1 MILESISPR
10 HWLVLIALVVCL
22 MALGYWYRAGAAGVI
37 IVLFILPVGTVAAC
51 AFRTL
56 RESERREAEEKL
68 RGSRYLLQTLVEGT
82 SDAIYVKDPEGRYL
96 LFNTAASRFTGKS
109 PEAVIGKDDTF
120 LFPTEEANAV
130 MEGDRAVMDSGE
142 TRTYEEHVTTA
153 GGEKAT
159 FLSTKGPLFD
169 EHGNTTGL
177 FGIAR
182 DITDRKRAEENYRTL
197 FREMLDG
204 FAQHEIL
211 CDEQG
216 RAVDYR
222 FLSVNPAFERLT
234 GLKGEEIV
242 GRTVLEVLP
251 GIEPSWIE
259 TYGRVALTGEPAFFE
274 NYSGNLDR
282 HYVVTAFRPAPRQF
296 ACIFSDIT
304 DRKRAEDRIRSE
316 TSLRNVLL
324 DNMPCIALVLKKQT
338 REIVA
343 CNEIAKSFGAVVGKT
358 CHGSIPRQD
367 PPCPFCRAPDLWD
380 TGTNQQIEVEHLGK
394 FWQGFWVP
402 FSDDLYVHYIF
413 DVTDR
418 RRAEDEKE
426 ILRAQLQQAMK
437 MEAVGRLAGGVAHDF
452 NNLLTAII
460 GNVSLASMKVPPS
473 DKVTDLLAE
482 AKKAAERAARLTQQ
496 LLAFSRKQIIE
507 PKVLDLN
514 DLVADLEPMLARLIG
529 ENIELHTVPGGG
541 LGPVKVDPGQF
552 EQILVNMAVNARD
565 AMPDGGKLLIE
576 TANVEL
582 DDGYCA
588 RHPGAQPGRF
598 VMLAVSDTGHG
609 MSEEVK
615 KHIFEPFFT
624 TKPKG
629 SGTGLGL
636 SMIYGT
642 VLQAGG
648 SIEVDSEEGRGTAFK
663 IHLPRAEGE
672 ATRPAKDNGPP
683 DLPGGSEAILLVEDE
698 DVVRDL
704 CVKLLD
710 RLGYRVIQ
718 ASSGEEAVLLAGNC
732 GERVDLL
739 MTDVVLPGM
748 NGREL
753 ADRLVSLHPE
763 TKVLFTSGYTDDAI
777 VRHGVL
783 HDDVAFI
790 GKPYSLPVL
799 SKKIRQVLDR

>member
-1 MILESISPR
+1 MESANRNLVHSIR
-10 HWLVLIALVVCL
+10 QDNFQRCWLASLFLVIVG
-22 MALGYWYRAGAAGVI
+22 MGAVGYWHFRFSGVV
-37 IVLFILPVGTVAAC
+37 IVVGCLFILLVGAMVA
-51 AFRTL
+51 
-56 RESERREAEEKL
+56 
-68 RGSRYLLQTLVEGT
+68 
-82 SDAIYVKDPEGRYL
+82 
-96 LFNTAASRFTGKS
+96 LF
-109 PEAVIGKDDTF
+109 
-120 LFPTEEANAV
+120 
-130 MEGDRAVMDSGE
+130 
-142 TRTYEEHVTTA
+142 
-153 GGEKAT
+153 
-159 FLSTKGPLFD
+159 
-169 EHGNTTGL
+169 
-177 FGIAR
+177 
-182 DITDRKRAEENYRTL
+182 YRTL
-197 FREMLDG
+197 GEAKHREAAMELKKSEADLKK
-204 FAQHEIL
+204 AQKVANVGNWAWHIRTNRLEWS
-211 CDEQG
+211 EQMFHIFG
-216 RAVDYR
+216 IDRGSFTGDLSDVISRAIHPDDRAAVEWAN
-222 FLSVNPAFERLT
+222 LSVIRDKKPAPLEYRILWQDGTVRTVWAEGGELTLDEAGNPAILT
-234 GLKGEEIV
+234 GIV
-242 GRTVLEVLP
+242 
-251 GIEPSWIE
+251 
-259 TYGRVALTGEPAFFE
+259 
-274 NYSGNLDR
+274 
-282 HYVVTAFRPAPRQF
+282 Q
-296 ACIFSDIT
+296 DIT
-304 DRKRAEDRIRSE
+304 DRKRAEDRIHRE

-358 CHGSIPRQD
+358 CHGSIVLQD
-367 PPCPFCRAPDLWD
+367 PPCPFCLAPDLWD
-380 TGTNQQIEVEHLGK
+380 TGANQHIEVEYLGK
-394 FWQGFWVP
+394 FWQGVWVP
-402 FSDDLYVHYIF
+402 FSDDLYVHYVF
-413 DVTDR
+413 DVNDR
-418 RRAEDEKE
+418 RRAEEEKE
-426 ILRAQLQQAMK
+426 KLGAQLQQAMK

-452 NNLLTAII
+452 DNLLTAII

-514 DLVADLEPMLARLIG
+514 DLIADLESMLARLIG
-529 ENIELHTVPGGG
+529 ENIGLHTVPGGG

-552 EQILVNMAVNARD
+552 EQILVNLAVNARD

-588 RHPGAQPGRF
+588 RNPGAQPGRF

-672 ATRPAKDNGPP
+672 ATRPAKDNMPP
-683 DLPGGSEAILLVEDE
+683 DLPGGSETVLLVEDE

-718 ASSGEEAVLLAGNC
+718 ASSGEEAVLLAGNH
-732 GERVDLL
+732 GERIDLL